1 MLPSTKSH
9 GGEERNGRHSLDSVD
24 TNEPFKLLLKYTFA
38 VHSMLTKN
46 SIQTRLSG
54 IGLPT
59 TIKETEEVVTHI
71 SNMIAMEK
79 HLRDVSLRIKGNRSV
94 ARLPVLVIRN
104 GGVHLLFDLTHVWCR
119 LVDFYTIQHQG
130 ASTTPCVP
138 LVRLSPPKHLFKQ
151 WGIIETLLIILI
163 ISQPNFLLHPC

>member
-9 GGEERNGRHSLDSVD
+9 GGEERNGRHSLGSVD
-24 TNEPFKLLLKYTFA
+24 SDEPFKLLLKYTFA

-46 SIQTRLSG
+46 SIQTRLG
-54 IGLPT
+54 GVRLPT

-71 SNMIAMEK
+71 SNVIAMEK

-119 LVDFYTIQHQG
+119 LVDFYTIQDQG
-130 ASTTPCVP
+130 ALTTPCVP
-138 LVRLSPPKHLFKQ
+138 LVRLSPPKHLFEER
-151 WGIIETLLIILI
+151 GIIETLLVVLI
-163 ISQPNFLLHPC
+163 ISQPNLLLHPC